1 MQKAKKKFALN
12 KYKPRLRSLLLG
24 DRNKFIKL
32 TLRQIVWQTWVCY
45 YDFPYDSKQKNK
57 KSQENILWSIAISAK
72 LGLGQFKTTTYYHI
86 IPTYHIR
93 LKFLDIP
100 STVKQAWE
108 KTMKQ
113 LSLSQLIW
121 VPISVLA
128 LRWWKEEFVPPP

>member
-1 MQKAKKKFALN
+1 MANLSVLLRFSLRQQKKK
-12 KYKPRLRSLLLG
+12 KK
-24 DRNKFIKL
+24 
-32 TLRQIVWQTWVCY
+32 
-45 YDFPYDSKQKNK
+45 K

-72 LGLGQFKTTTYYHI
+72 LGLGQFKTTTYYHT

-113 LSLSQLIW
+113 LSPSQLIW
-121 VPISVLA
+121 VPIPVLT
-128 LRWWKEEFVPPP
+128 LCW